1 MFDISQAVV
10 EICDAN
16 NDGFIDIDEF
26 KNLLREAEAAY
37 VRKLFES
44 YDLNMD
50 GFVTQVFKYEF
61 LQNCP
66 PLIQMASIRL

>member
-1 MFDISQAVV
+1 MFDISQTVV

-50 GFVTQVFKYEF
+50 GFITQVNMSFYKIV
-61 LQNCP
+61 P
-66 PLIQMASIRL
+66 H